1 MLIGTTQALSKIGNL
16 LAVRVNGQLIR
27 RVYKSKYL
35 GLIAD
40 DKLSWK
46 DHIDLISF
54 KIRRNIG
61 VMKRVR
67 EYVPGEILIL
77 LHRTLVEPYLRY
89 CNTTWGYCGATLLNR
104 LQALQNR
111 AVRVIKGLQYDEAD
125 HPKILRELGI
135 LNVEQLVRL
144 DTASLVYR
152 IENNLAP
159 EQLSDFFTK
168 CSDTHAYNTRAASSG
183 NYVIA
188 KMRTEKRKQAFQN
201 TGAKVW
207 NELPDHIR
215 RAPSIEIF
223 KEKMRK
229 MILED

>member
-27 RVYKSKYL
+27 RVYKSKHL
-35 GLIAD
+35 GLIVD

-46 DHIDLISF
+46 DHIDLISS

-67 EYVPGEILIL
+67 EYVPADILIL

-89 CNTTWGYCGATLLNR
+89 CNTTWGYCGTTLLNR

-111 AVRVIKGLQYDEAD
+111 AARVIKGLKYDEAD

-135 LNVEQLVRL
+135 LSVEKLVRL
-144 DTASLVYR
+144 DTALLVYR

-168 CSDTHAYNTRAASSG
+168 YSDTHAYTP
-183 NYVIA
+183 
-188 KMRTEKRKQAFQN
+188 
-201 TGAKVW
+201 
-207 NELPDHIR
+207 ELLV
-215 RAPSIEIF
+215 AET
-223 KEKMRK
+223 M
-229 MILED
+229 